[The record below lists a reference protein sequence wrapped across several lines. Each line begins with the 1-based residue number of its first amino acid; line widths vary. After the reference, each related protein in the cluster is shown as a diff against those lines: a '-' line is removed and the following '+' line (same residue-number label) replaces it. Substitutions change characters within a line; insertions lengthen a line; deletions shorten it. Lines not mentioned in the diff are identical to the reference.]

1 MNVTVRANQLQH
13 QENLQQMDDGK
24 PKIASRRRSGGD
36 GVPEIFC
43 VDEQTFGDIDLP
55 RWRLLSLATLT
66 EEGIRGG
73 VELSV
78 IFIDEQAM
86 TDLNEQYMGK
96 TGPTDVLAFPIDSTE
111 LMISQGPGAITHS
124 PSQSQYD
131 TSDIPLLLGDVLICP
146 SVAHAQ
152 SATHAGTY
160 DDELALLL
168 VHGIL
173 HILGHDH
180 DIEVDAEIMRKR
192 ELDILQKHH
201 WNGPAPIAFRQEHAK

>member
-1 MNVTVRANQLQH
+1 MSVTVRANQPRH

-43 VDEQTFGDIDLP
+43 VDEQTFGDIDLS

-78 IFIDEQAM
+78 MFIDEQAM
-86 TDLNEQYMGK
+86 ADLNSQYMGK
-96 TGPTDVLAFPIDSTE
+96 SGPTDVLAFPIDATE
-111 LMISQGPGAITHS
+111 LVISQGPGAITHS

-152 SATHAGTY
+152 SATHAGAY

-180 DIEVDAEIMRKR
+180 EIEVDAQIMRNR

-201 WNGPAPIAFRQEHAK
+201 WNGPAPITFRQEHVK

>member
-1 MNVTVRANQLQH
+1 MRANQPRH

-43 VDEQTFGDIDLP
+43 VDEQTFGDIDLS

-78 IFIDEQAM
+78 MFIDEQAM
-86 TDLNEQYMGK
+86 ADLNSQYMGK
-96 TGPTDVLAFPIDSTE
+96 SGPTDVLAFPIDATE
-111 LMISQGPGAITHS
+111 LVISQGPGAITHS

-180 DIEVDAEIMRKR
+180 EIEVDAQIMRNR

-201 WNGPAPIAFRQEHAK
+201 WNGPAPITFRQEHVK

>member
-1 MNVTVRANQLQH
+1 
-13 QENLQQMDDGK
+13 MDDGK

-43 VDEQTFGDIDLP
+43 VDEQTFGDIDLS

-78 IFIDEQAM
+78 MFIDEQAM
-86 TDLNEQYMGK
+86 ADLNSQYMGK
-96 TGPTDVLAFPIDSTE
+96 SGPTDVLAFPIDATE
-111 LMISQGPGAITHS
+111 LVISQGPGAITHS

-180 DIEVDAEIMRKR
+180 EIEVDAQIMRNR

-201 WNGPAPIAFRQEHAK
+201 WNGPAPITFRQEHVK

>member
-1 MNVTVRANQLQH
+1 MSVTVRANQPRH

-43 VDEQTFGDIDLP
+43 VDEQTFGDIDLS

-78 IFIDEQAM
+78 MFIDEQAM
-86 TDLNEQYMGK
+86 ADLNSQYMGK
-96 TGPTDVLAFPIDSTE
+96 SGPTDVLAFPIDATE
-111 LMISQGPGAITHS
+111 LVISQGPGAITHS

-180 DIEVDAEIMRKR
+180 EIEVDAQIMRNR

-201 WNGPAPIAFRQEHAK
+201 WNGPAPITFRQEHVK

>member
-1 MNVTVRANQLQH
+1 MSVTVRANQPRH

-43 VDEQTFGDIDLP
+43 VDEQTFGDIDLS

-78 IFIDEQAM
+78 MFIDEQAM
-86 TDLNEQYMGK
+86 ADLNGQYMGK
-96 TGPTDVLAFPIDSTE
+96 SGPTDVLAFPIDATE
-111 LMISQGPGAITHS
+111 LVISQGPGAITHS

-180 DIEVDAEIMRKR
+180 EIEVDAQIMRNR

-201 WNGPAPIAFRQEHAK
+201 WNGPAPITFRQEHVK

>member
-1 MNVTVRANQLQH
+1 MRANQPRH

-43 VDEQTFGDIDLP
+43 VDEQTFGDIDLS

-66 EEGIRGG
+66 EEGIRGA

-78 IFIDEQAM
+78 MFIDEQAM
-86 TDLNEQYMGK
+86 ADLNSQYMGK
-96 TGPTDVLAFPIDSTE
+96 SGPTDVLAFPIDATE
-111 LMISQGPGAITHS
+111 LVISQGPGAITHS

-180 DIEVDAEIMRKR
+180 EIEVDAQIMRNR

-201 WNGPAPIAFRQEHAK
+201 WNGPAPITFRQEHVK

>member
-1 MNVTVRANQLQH
+1 MHANQPQH
-13 QENLQQMDDGK
+13 QENPQLMDDGK

-43 VDEQTFGDIDLP
+43 VDEQTFGDIDLA
-55 RWRLLSLATLT
+55 RWRLLSLAVLT

-78 IFIDEQAM
+78 IFIDEEAM
-86 TDLNEQYMGK
+86 ADLNSQYMSK
-96 TGPTDVLAFPIDSTE
+96 TGPTDVLAFPIDATE
-111 LMISQGPGAITHS
+111 LMIAQGPGAITHS

-131 TSDIPLLLGDVLICP
+131 TSDLPLLLGDVLICP
-146 SVAHAQ
+146 SVAYAQ

-180 DIEVDAEIMRKR
+180 EIEVDAEIMRKR
-192 ELDILQKHH
+192 EIDILQKHH